1 MAYQD
6 GFRQGFTGL
15 DPLAALREPITSLLG
30 VSAEAAGALGT
41 LGIVT
46 VFDLATAPVFEVARE
61 IAEIA
66 AGRGTSAMARLGIVP
81 GGLLDPGRV
90 IAPEALA
97 ASPVADLN
105 AVDDALASTLT
116 AQLQVATIGDLGRWP
131 AFRAAQEVLAAATV
145 ADSSQ
150 DAAQE
155 LVPRLG
161 EFPTE
166 RRFYQSVIIDHVAAG
181 QTTDLA
187 IAGPV
192 DIGPTIG
199 AEFGFAAPAVGARLT
214 FAQSWFAHGVTLGNL
229 LHSVALAPGESTR
242 IAMLDW
248 SRQTSA
254 SATEDI
260 TQAEQLTQATSH
272 NRAVSEVQDAV
283 AQEAQSGFSK
293 THADASTTSG
303 GGGFGLSL
311 GPLTIGGTVSGS
323 STSSDA
329 QSFSASTGSRN
340 LAASMNQKVMDSTQ
354 QAASSVRNR
363 RASIVKEVSEQEHE
377 AVSTRIVANYNH
389 MHALTVQY
397 FEVVELYR
405 VSAHLHQAER
415 CLFVPMKLV
424 SFTDTLVA
432 HYRGVLADAAL
443 DQRAR
448 ELLTTEYGVVRVH
461 PVLPMRRPIDV
472 FGHLT
477 ALQVAGVS
485 SRPVP
490 APASPAP
497 AGPLSAAP
505 GSPIASI
512 GAGSAAG
519 SPTAIS
525 SAAGAPGAASAP
537 AAMIALAAWS
547 ADEMARAARIIAAGP
562 ARAGTSDLFLP
573 DDAELVGVS
582 FSGAAPDGSV
592 VPISAVQVGLRT
604 GEARDLA
611 AAGPIDWSLAMPV
624 PLQDLEDVR
633 VSSSAS
639 TRFDGQIT
647 LQLSYRGARFP
658 LTAPLAVAGQAV
670 LTEVLTIAAPESGAE
685 LLDHLQQNRLHY
697 SQAVWGSLDASSV
710 ALLLSV
716 YTFESLPVADLI
728 DPNPIMIAGNYLVFR
743 MPGFTRVAGLEE
755 TPDGA
760 SASDAEAAIRKS
772 WDAWLT
778 TRGLVLGANVAAEE
792 LVSVPTGG
800 VFAEAVLGRSNAAEL
815 LDATRFWNWQDSPIP
830 LQPPEIAAIEL
841 QSRAQPTDVT
851 PGQLGAPV
859 LNIMNPT
866 ALPDPTGLAP
876 MLGALQNGNMFRDM
890 SGLAATVGL
899 AQALGQATSTAA
911 TDAGKQAGAN
921 LAVAA
926 QKDIEEKRIAAQL
939 AMAAMGAPGS
949 GSGTPKNIT
958 ESGALLNTA
967 KAMDTQAP
975 KGQGTT
981 GTSGLSP
988 SGGGTPH
995 GGGSGDGGPF
1005 MPGVPG
1011 SLPAGGSGSR
1021 ADDVLSRA
1029 LWGSMGVPG
1038 ADIIPAVFTAGDG
1051 SGGNGGNG
1059 GAAAVNVEPFPATA
1073 RAFSLSDNGFLRFDA
1088 KLDDAMKA
1096 LKADP
1101 DTKDMCVAVVDLRP
1115 RPGVVDGLY
1124 EGYNDDDMLFV
1135 ASLQKISPLYAAFEL
1150 RARVR
1155 KHVKA
1160 AVAAGLT
1167 ADAAGWKKMQADLKA
1182 AWRPKLNAA
1191 FRTLPPGFPDLAQ
1204 IFTVSPPDDVDFAT
1218 NNTSLGDLDT
1228 STSSS
1233 ADKFFESLWRMVRWS
1248 DDEAASKCI
1257 LALSYPYINGLLG
1270 AAGFF
1275 QPTSL
1280 LIPAHGL
1287 WISGNY
1293 HNIAKDWMPDH
1304 TIDDANAGQFKSP
1317 RWQTTTPPRPKTNF
1331 GGTAR
1336 QVAHMFALL
1345 AMDRLVNDADPDSN
1359 AADPGTNKEIRDV
1372 LSGAV
1377 LNDHKPG
1384 STDFGSFIEQALFVA
1399 GRPHDAV
1406 FSKIGIGDDD
1416 RLHDGGIVERTPG
1429 GVNSRYAVTALGSPN
1444 NFQLLSNVFVAI
1456 DNALS

>member
-6 GFRQGFTGL
+6 GFRQSFTGL
-15 DPLAALREPITSLLG
+15 DPLAALRAPITSLLG

-46 VFDLATAPVFEVARE
+46 VFDLATAPVFEFARE
-61 IAEIA
+61 IAEMA
-66 AGRGTSAMARLGIVP
+66 TGGGTSAMARLGMVP
-81 GGLLDPGRV
+81 GGLLDPGRA

-105 AVDDALASTLT
+105 AVDDALASILS
-116 AQLQVATIGDLGRWP
+116 AQLQVETIGDLGRWP
-131 AFRAAQEVLAAATV
+131 AFRAAQEVLAATTV

-150 DAAQE
+150 DTAQE

-181 QTTDLA
+181 KTTDLA
-187 IAGPV
+187 TAGPV
-192 DIGPTIG
+192 DIAPTIG
-199 AEFGFAAPAVGARLT
+199 ADFGFAAPAVGARLT
-214 FAQSWFAHGVTLGNL
+214 FVQSWFAHGVTLGNL
-229 LHSVALAPGESTR
+229 LHSVALASGESTR

-303 GGGFGLSL
+303 GGGLGLSL
-311 GPLTIGGTVSGS
+311 GPLTLGGTASGS

-405 VSAHLHQAER
+405 VSAHLHQVER
-415 CLFVPMKLV
+415 CLFVPMKLLN
-424 SFTDTLVA
+424 FTDALVA

-448 ELLTTEYGVVRVH
+448 DLLTTEYGVVRVH

-477 ALQVAGVS
+477 LVAAVS
-485 SRPVP
+485 SSLTTV
-490 APASPAP
+490 ADGSPAP
-497 AGPLSAAP
+497 AARTSAATQ
-505 GSPIASI
+505 
-512 GAGSAAG
+512 
-519 SPTAIS
+519 SPTGSGAANS
-525 SAAGAPGAASAP
+525 PADSPAAAAAATAPSAAASAP
-537 AAMIALAAWS
+537 AADASAATAPAAWS
-547 ADEMARAARIIAAGP
+547 TDEMARAARIIAAGP
-562 ARAGTSDLFLP
+562 ARPGTSDLFLP
-573 DDAELVGVS
+573 DDAEIVGVS
-582 FSGAAPDGSV
+582 FSGTALGGSA
-592 VPISAVQVGLRT
+592 VPINAVQVRLRT

-611 AAGPIDWSLAMPV
+611 AAGPIDWSLATPV

-633 VSSSAS
+633 VSSSAT

-647 LQLSYRGARFP
+647 LQLSYHGARFP
-658 LTAPLAVAGQAV
+658 LTAPLAVAGSAV
-670 LTEVLTIAAPESGAE
+670 LTEVLTIGAPESGAE

-697 SQAVWGSLDASSV
+697 SQAVWRSLDASSI
-710 ALLLSV
+710 ALLLSA

-728 DPNPIMIAGNYLVFR
+728 DPNPIMIAGNYLVFC

-755 TPDGA
+755 SPDGA
-760 SASDAEAAIRKS
+760 NTSAPEAAIRTS
-772 WDAWLT
+772 WEAWLT
-778 TRGLVLGANVAAEE
+778 RRGLVLGANVAAEE

-851 PGQLGAPV
+851 PGQLGSPV

-866 ALPDPTGLAP
+866 TLPDPTGLAP
-876 MLGALQNGNMFRDM
+876 MLGALQNGSMFRDM

-939 AMAAMGAPGS
+939 AMARMGAAGGGP
-949 GSGTPKNIT
+949 GTPKNIT

-975 KGQGTT
+975 KGQATM
-981 GTSGLSP
+981 GTSGLS
-988 SGGGTPH
+988 SSGGTPH

-1005 MPGVPG
+1005 MPGVSG
-1011 SLPAGGSGSR
+1011 SLPAAGSGSR
-1021 ADDVLSRA
+1021 QDDVLSRA
-1029 LWGSMGVPG
+1029 LWGSLGVPG
-1038 ADIIPAVFTAGDG
+1038 AGIIPAVFTAGDG
-1051 SGGNGGNG
+1051 SGGSG
-1059 GAAAVNVEPFPATA
+1059 GAAAVSVEPFPATP
-1073 RAFSLSDNGFLRFDA
+1073 RAISLSDNGFLRLDA
-1088 KLDDAMKA
+1088 KLDDAMNA

-1101 DTKDMCVAVVDLRP
+1101 DAKDMCVAVVDLRP

-1124 EGYNDDDMLFV
+1124 EGYNDDDMLYV

-1155 KHVKA
+1155 KHVKG

-1182 AWRPKLNAA
+1182 AWQPKLNAA

-1204 IFTVSPPDDVDFAT
+1204 IFTVSPPGDVDFAT
-1218 NNTSLGDLDT
+1218 NNMSLGDLDT

-1233 ADKFFESLWRMVRWS
+1233 TDKFFESLWRMVRWS
-1248 DDEAASKCI
+1248 DDDAASKCI

-1275 QPTSL
+1275 QPASL
-1280 LIPAHGL
+1280 LIPANGL

-1293 HNIAKDWMPDH
+1293 SNIAKDWKPDH
-1304 TIDDANAGQFKSP
+1304 TSDDANAGQLKSP
-1317 RWQTTTPPRPKTNF
+1317 RWQTTTRPKTNF

-1336 QVAHMFALL
+1336 QVARMFALL
-1345 AMDRLVNDADPDSN
+1345 AMDRLVNDADPDIN
-1359 AADPGTNKEIRDV
+1359 AADPDTNKEIRDV
-1372 LSGAV
+1372 LSGAD

-1384 STDFGSFIEQALFVA
+1384 STGFGSFIEQALFVA

-1406 FSKIGIGDDD
+1406 FSKIGIGKGDNL
-1416 RLHDGGIVERTPG
+1416 LHDGGIVERTLG
-1429 GVNSRYAVTALGSPN
+1429 GVKSRYAVTALGSPN
-1444 NFQLLSNVFVAI
+1444 NLQLLSKVFVAI